1 MITAARIPV
10 ILLTGGLGS
19 GKTTLLAAW
28 LGQPELQKAA
38 LIVNE
43 IGEVGLDDRLLR
55 PSLQASDTAALV
67 ANACICCSGLPGLEE
82 ALADLYRAR
91 LERRIERFD
100 CVVIETTGLAQP
112 QPVVEAFRRDP
123 LLRERYELAGVIS
136 TVSATAAQA
145 LDTREE
151 LQAQVRGADLLVIT
165 KADRVDPVQLAAL
178 AARLQAA
185 NPAAAVVR
193 SAQADLPAAQALDL
207 LARRARVPVAAA
219 PVEAAP
225 VLVPSG
231 GASPDHSHDHAH
243 GHVQGHANGG
253 SHHHHAEARFVP
265 WPVPVGR
272 AALLRRL
279 RQGIA
284 GSSGLLRLKGAVMA
298 DDGLAVAV
306 QWSPGDEAP
315 VLAPL
320 AGPLAAPGLTVIATD
335 AAAAQALADRLAG

>member
-1 MITAARIPV
+1 MIAAARIPV

-28 LGQPELQKAA
+28 LGQPELRKAA

-55 PSLQASDTAALV
+55 PSLQASDSAALV

-112 QPVVEAFRRDP
+112 QPVVEAFRRDA

-145 LDTREE
+145 LDTRDE

-165 KADRVDPVQLAAL
+165 KVDRVDPAQLAAL
-178 AARLQAA
+178 AARLRAA
-185 NPAAAVVR
+185 NPAAAIVH

-207 LARRARVPVAAA
+207 LARRARAPVAQA
-219 PVEAAP
+219 
-225 VLVPSG
+225 PSG
-231 GASPDHSHDHAH
+231 GPSHAHSHDHAH
-243 GHVQGHANGG
+243 SHAHAHASGEA
-253 SHHHHAEARFVP
+253 HDHQAEARFLP
-265 WPVPVGR
+265 WPNPVGR
-272 AALLRRL
+272 AALLRRV

-284 GSSGLLRLKGAVMA
+284 ASGSRLLRLKGAVMA

-306 QWSPGDEAP
+306 QWSLGDDEP

-320 AGPLAAPGLTVIATD
+320 AGPLASPGLTVIATD
-335 AAAAQALADRLAG
+335 AIAAQALADLLAG